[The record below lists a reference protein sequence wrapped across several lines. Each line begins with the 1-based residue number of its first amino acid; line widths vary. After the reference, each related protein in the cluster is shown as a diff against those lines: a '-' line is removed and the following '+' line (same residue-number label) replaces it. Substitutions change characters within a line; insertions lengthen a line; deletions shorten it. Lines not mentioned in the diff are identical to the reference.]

1 MVLPAETD
9 TGRLTDSKHAVSK
22 SRAVTQ
28 ALSLSPVG
36 HTICFPIA
44 HQYVSIDA
52 HTLGQARCSQSKR
65 KLHVAMRQRQLVVT
79 NRSTLVPILYFW
91 HAELLTVSAGCCKYS
106 NSQILSQNK
115 ERVPCRQSDASMS
128 FLGRIARDAHRD
140 LSHPGD
146 RLRYPIFSNADAACD
161 LGNSVSHSLRYVPPP
176 RGTACGNNLQ
186 SLACQPNLLFQV
198 AARKPLNR
206 LELRRRPILILEQPL
221 Q

>member
-1 MVLPAETD
+1 MLPHCISRRQHRRLHAGLPA
-9 TGRLTDSKHAVSK
+9 
-22 SRAVTQ
+22 Q
-28 ALSLSPVG
+28 SP
-36 HTICFPIA
+36 A
-44 HQYVSIDA
+44 
-52 HTLGQARCSQSKR
+52 QSKK

-128 FLGRIARDAHRD
+128 FLGRIARGAHRD
-140 LSHPGD
+140 LSLPGD
-146 RLRYPIFSNADAACD
+146 RLRYPICSNADSACD

-186 SLACQPNLLFQV
+186 SLACQPNLLLQV